1 MQSNALRS
9 PDYRSPLILR
19 PAEAAD
25 KEAILAVIAAANAEY
40 RPLIPAKLYDEYF
53 RSLRDLIAARPHVRT
68 AVAEQGRQIVGAVAL
83 IADGDKTDVENPD
96 RWASV
101 RALAVHPA
109 TRRRGI
115 GQRLV
120 GWCIGEARQHE
131 APAICLHSGIF
142 QTTAHRLY
150 ERLGFKRMPERDLDA
165 TTGYPGGGP
174 STGAPPL
181 LAYWKMLGRLPIWQ
195 A

>member
-1 MQSNALRS
+1 MRE
-9 PDYRSPLILR
+9 LIT
-19 PAEAAD
+19 
-25 KEAILAVIAAANAEY
+25 
-40 RPLIPAKLYDEYF
+40 
-53 RSLRDLIAARPHVRT
+53 ARPDVRT

-83 IADGDKTDVENPD
+83 IADGDKADVEDPD

-101 RALAVHPA
+101 RALAVDPA
-109 TRRRGI
+109 ARRRGI

-131 APAICLHSGIF
+131 APAICLHSAIF

-150 ERLGFKRMPERDLDA
+150 ERLGFKRIPERDLGA
-165 TTGYPGGGP
+165 TTGCPDGGP
-174 STGAPPL
+174 AAGVPPL
-181 LAYWKMLGRLPIWQ
+181 LAYWKMLGSLPNWQ

>member
-1 MQSNALRS
+1 MQLNVLRS
-9 PDYRSPLILR
+9 QTIRAPLTVR

-25 KEAILAVIAAANAEY
+25 HAAILSVMAAANAEY
-40 RPLIPAKLYDEYF
+40 RPLIPANTYDEYF
-53 RSLRDLIAARPHVRT
+53 RGLRELITARPHVRT

-83 IADGDKTDVENPD
+83 TADGDMADFENPD

-101 RALAVHPA
+101 RALAVDPA
-109 TRRRGI
+109 ARRRGI

-131 APAICLHSGIF
+131 APAICLHSAIF
-142 QTTAHRLY
+142 QITAHRLY
-150 ERLGFKRMPERDLDA
+150 ERLGFKRIPERDLDA
-165 TTGYPGGGP
+165 TTGCPDGG
-174 STGAPPL
+174 STAGVPPL
-181 LAYWKMLGRLPIWQ
+181 LAYWKMLGGLPIWR

>member
-9 PDYRSPLILR
+9 PINRSPLTVR

-25 KEAILAVIAAANAEY
+25 HDAILAVIAAANSEY
-40 RPLIPAKLYDEYF
+40 RPLIPANIYDDYF
-53 RSLRDLIAARPHVRT
+53 GSLRELFTPRPDVRA
-68 AVAEQGRQIVGAVAL
+68 AVAEQDQQIVGAVAL
-83 IADGDKTDVENPD
+83 VPDGSKADVEDPD

-101 RALAVHPA
+101 RALAVDPA
-109 TRRRGI
+109 ARRRGI

-131 APAICLHSGIF
+131 APAICLHSAIF
-142 QTTAHRLY
+142 QITAHRLY
-150 ERLGFKRMPERDLDA
+150 ERLGFKRVPERDLGA
-165 TTGYPGGGP
+165 TTGCPDGGP
-174 STGAPPL
+174 TAGVPPL
-181 LAYWKMLGRLPIWQ
+181 LAFWKMLGSLPNWQ